1 MGALSRLMESNHRER
16 QARQDRKAS
25 LDADN
30 FNPDDYLIDYNR
42 EKYEEPYH
50 FHIYATKQNTH
61 ITVTRPDRS
70 PIISKSTGDLG
81 FRKASRKTY
90 DAAFQLASYV
100 TGKLQETGKMREIT
114 KLEVVLRGFGQGRE
128 AVTKA
133 LLGSEGRFLRKKIVK
148 VSDATRLKFGG
159 TRGKKPRRLG

>member
-1 MGALSRLMESNHRER
+1 MGALSRLMETNHRDR
-16 QARQDRKAS
+16 QARQDRKPNFGIDEAS
-25 LDADN
+25 
-30 FNPDDYLIDYNR
+30 PDDYLIDYDR
-42 EKYEEPYH
+42 EKNEEPHH

-70 PIISKSTGDLG
+70 PMISKSAGDLG
-81 FRKASRKTY
+81 FKKSSRKSY

-100 TGKLQETGKMREIT
+100 TGKLQESGKMREIS
-114 KLEVVLRGFGQGRE
+114 KVEIVLRGFGQGRE

-159 TRGKKPRRLG
+159 TRSPKPRRLG